1 MDATRRA
8 ATREKS
14 GGRRMNVF
22 ASALAWLGDAANWGG
37 PAGIAAR
44 ATEHLA
50 YSGLTLAIAVAIAVP
65 IGVWVGHTGR
75 GRDVV
80 VPLTGALRAL
90 PTLGLVTL
98 LALLMG
104 SGLLPPLLAL
114 VILAIPPILAGTYS
128 GIEAIAPETRG
139 AARAVGFTTAQ
150 TVWQVELPLAL
161 PLIAG
166 GVRSAA
172 LQVIA
177 TWTVAAFL
185 PLGGLGRFLI
195 DGLAVRDY
203 AQMLGGSLI
212 VIALALV
219 ADLAFAAV
227 ERALTPRG
235 VRGSHYRGSRRR
247 ARTSD
252 TEIRKAHA
260 S

>member
-1 MDATRRA
+1 
-8 ATREKS
+8 
-14 GGRRMNVF
+14 MNVF
-22 ASALAWLGDAANWGG
+22 ASALAWLVDAANWAG

-44 ATEHLA
+44 AVEHLA
-50 YSGLTLAIAVAIAVP
+50 YSGLTLVIAMAIAVP

-75 GRDVV
+75 GRDIV

-104 SGLLPPLLAL
+104 SGLLPPLVAL
-114 VILAIPPILAGTYS
+114 VILAVPPILAGTYA

-150 TVWQVELPLAL
+150 MVRQVELPLAL

-172 LQVIA
+172 LQVLA

-203 AQMLGGSLI
+203 AQMLGGSLV

-219 ADLAFAAV
+219 VDLSFAGI
-227 ERALTPRG
+227 ERAITPRG
-235 VRGSHYRGSRRR
+235 VRGSGYRGSRKR
-247 ARTSD
+247 
-252 TEIRKAHA
+252 EPQPRKAHA